1 MGRYTGPVCRICRR
15 AGEKLFLKGERC
27 LTPKCGVERRPT
39 PPGVHGAARRRRV
52 SERGIQL
59 REKKRARAIY
69 GVLERQFSK
78 YFDEATRKPG
88 VTGQYLLQLLERR
101 LDNVVFRLGF
111 GDSRAQARQ
120 LIGHGHIT
128 INGRKVD
135 VPSFKVSIGDKVG
148 WRESSKNSEY
158 FKTLLQDLN
167 RRPMPRWLTLD
178 AQAVTGSVTA
188 LPEPADMDLKID
200 ERLIV
205 EFYAR

>member
-1 MGRYTGPVCRICRR
+1 LGRYVGPVCRVCRR

-27 LTPKCGVERRPT
+27 LTPKCGVERRAT
-39 PPGVHGAARRRRV
+39 PPGDHGAARRRRV

-69 GVLERQFSK
+69 GVLERQFQK
-78 YFDEATRKPG
+78 YFGEAARKPG

-101 LDNVVFRLGF
+101 LDNVVYRLGF
-111 GDSRAQARQ
+111 ADSRAQARQ
-120 LIGHGHIT
+120 IINHGHMT
-128 INGRKVD
+128 VNGRAVD
-135 VPSFKVSIGDKVG
+135 VASYKVEVGDKVG
-148 WRESSKNSEY
+148 WKERSKNSEY
-158 FKTLLQDLN
+158 YKTLLADLN

-178 AQAVTGSVTA
+178 PQAVTGTVAA
-188 LPEPADMDLKID
+188 LPEPNDMDLKVD